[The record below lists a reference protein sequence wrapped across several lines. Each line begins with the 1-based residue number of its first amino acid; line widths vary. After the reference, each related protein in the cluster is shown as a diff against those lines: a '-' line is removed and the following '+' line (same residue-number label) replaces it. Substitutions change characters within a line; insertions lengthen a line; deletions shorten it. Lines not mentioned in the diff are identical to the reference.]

1 MQFVFK
7 LYHLLPSKQVLF
19 WERLNFV
26 YKQGLY
32 AAIGKKY
39 RFCKWI

>member
-19 WERLNFV
+19 WER
-26 YKQGLY
+26 
-32 AAIGKKY
+32 
-39 RFCKWI
+39 